1 MTTRILYVA
10 DSLMAGGIE
19 SQLVEL
25 VTRLDRARFEP
36 WILCLYGQRTRGLHF
51 APRIERAGIALRVL
65 DIGWGTRDKLQALR
79 QIVAAVREL
88 RPQIV
93 QAEGYHANLLTRL
106 ARPCLPRATKLIG
119 TVRGVETPKQL
130 LYERLSWRLC
140 AHLVA
145 SGPHLKQALLTRA
158 GMPEARVVVIPNAV
172 DVARFASPPQEGNV
186 GTEAHSAGVAQASG
200 AAALPAMNGRG
211 TPRRPEGRSAG
222 QEHLPEAAETSLRQT
237 LAPNGERVLVSV
249 GRISRQKSMHLI
261 PEALGMLKRQGRL
274 PASVRVCIVGQVED
288 LPMQARLEEAV
299 RREGL
304 EAVVLQ
310 HPETQHPE
318 EYYWAS
324 DASILFT
331 RLEGISIAMLESLAA
346 GRPVILSNEANAA
359 GVIEEGVT
367 GWVARTGD
375 SAHLA
380 EVLARVLALPDAAL
394 AAMRDACVRRA
405 AQYSIE
411 RLVDRYSALYDRLA

>member
-1 MTTRILYVA
+1 VTARILYVT

-25 VTRLDRARFEP
+25 VTRLDRAHFEP
-36 WILCLYGQRTRGLHF
+36 RILCLYGERTRGLHF

-65 DIGWGTRDKLQALR
+65 DVGWRARDKVQALR

-106 ARPCLPRATKLIG
+106 ARPWLPRGTRLIG
-119 TVRGVETPKQL
+119 TVRGAESPKQL

-140 AHLVA
+140 ARLVA
-145 SGPHLKQALLTRA
+145 SGPHLKQALLIHA
-158 GMPEARVVVIPNAV
+158 GVQEARLVVIPNAV
-172 DVARFASPPQEGNV
+172 DVARFAPPQQGP
-186 GTEAHSAGVAQASG
+186 H
-200 AAALPAMNGRG
+200 AALPAMDASISAMNGRG
-211 TPRRPEGRSAG
+211 RAIRPEGRPAG
-222 QEHLPEAAETSLRQT
+222 QEHLPETPETALRQT
-237 LAPNGERVLVSV
+237 LAPNGERVLLSV

-261 PEALGMLKRQGRL
+261 AEALGSLKRLGRL
-274 PASVRVCIVGQVED
+274 PAKVRLCIVGQVED
-288 LPMQARLEEAV
+288 PQMQARLEEVV

-304 EAVVLQ
+304 DGVVLQ
-310 HPETQHPE
+310 HPATQQPE

-331 RLEGISIAMLESLAA
+331 RLEGISVAMLESLAA
-346 GRPVILSNEANAA
+346 GRPVILSEEANAA
-359 GVIEEGVT
+359 GVIEDGVT

-375 SAHLA
+375 TAHLA
-380 EVLARVLALPDAAL
+380 EVLARVLALPDSAL
-394 AAMRDACVRRA
+394 AAMRDSCMRRA
-405 AQYSIE
+405 EEYSIE
-411 RLVDRYSALYDRLA
+411 RLVARYAALYEELEPTRKD